1 MTPSDRSHKPPLPA
15 ARWPLFRTL
24 RGLTAANLN
33 RDLAAGLTLAAIA
46 IPEQMATA
54 RLGGFP
60 PQIGF
65 FAFMAGTLAFA
76 AFGSSRR
83 LSVGADSTITPIFA
97 GSLALLAATGSPE
110 YAALAAALAL
120 LVGAMLIAGGIIG
133 LGWIAD
139 LLSKPVITGF
149 LAGISIHIVLSQA
162 PTILGVPSVGGTLAD
177 RMAALVTHLGATNPL
192 ALALGLGVLAVTYAC
207 ERWNPRVPGALI
219 GLVAATAAVA
229 AFGLEKFG
237 ISVLGDVPSGLPRF
251 ALPAVDLAQVYAL
264 IPLAIVISLVVM
276 TQTAATTRSFAAA
289 GEPQDVDGDF
299 IGVGAGSVLAG
310 LFGAFPVNT
319 SPPRTAIAAEVGA
332 RSQVAGLLAIAVILG
347 LAAFGTG
354 LLAHVPDAALAGML
368 LFVAQ
373 RIFRLQTFVDVYR
386 RAPGEFALILATM
399 TAIVVLPIQTGV
411 VVGIFLSLLHGVYI
425 ITRAV
430 PIEFERVPGTT
441 VWWPPHG
448 TEKGEK
454 DEKDDGVLVM
464 ALQAPLSFLNAYDFR
479 RGILDAVAQYGHDL
493 RLVVLEASS
502 IVAIDY
508 TAADVLSDV
517 IRTCRADGTDFAVA
531 RLESVRAQ
539 AAFQSFGLVELLG
552 ADHIFHSVEEAIR
565 TLGGG
570 GTDE

>member
-1 MTPSDRSHKPPLPA
+1 MKPSGRSDKPPKPA
-15 ARWPLFRTL
+15 APWPLFRTL
-24 RGLTAANLN
+24 RGLTAADLSG
-33 RDLAAGLTLAAIA
+33 DLAAGLTLAAIA

-54 RLGGFP
+54 RLGGFA

-65 FAFMAGTLAFA
+65 YAFMAGTLGFA
-76 AFGSSRR
+76 AFGSSRL

-97 GSLALLAATGSPE
+97 GSLALLAASGSPE
-110 YAALAAALAL
+110 YGALAAALAL

-162 PTILGVPSVGGTLAD
+162 PTVLGVPSVGGTLSD
-177 RMAALVTHLGATNPL
+177 RMAALATHLGATNPL
-192 ALALGLGVLAVTYAC
+192 SVVLGLGVLAVTFAC

-219 GLVAATAAVA
+219 ALVAATAAVA
-229 AFGLEKFG
+229 AFGLEKYG

-251 ALPAVDLAQVYAL
+251 ALPVVDLGQVYAL
-264 IPLAIVISLVVM
+264 APLAIVISLVVM

-289 GEPQDVDGDF
+289 GEPQDIDRDF
-299 IGVGAGSVLAG
+299 IGVGVGSVLAG

-332 RSQVAGLLAIAVILG
+332 RSQAAGLLAIAVILA
-347 LAAFGTG
+347 LAGFGTG

-448 TEKGEK
+448 AEKGET
-454 DEKDDGVLVM
+454 EDGVLVL
-464 ALQAPLSFLNAYDFR
+464 AFQAPLSFLNAYDFR
-479 RGILDAVAQYGHDL
+479 RGILDAVAQHGPDL
-493 RLVVLEASS
+493 RLVVLEASN

-517 IRTCRADGTDFAVA
+517 IRACRAEGADFAVA
-531 RLESVRAQ
+531 RLESIRAQ
-539 AAFQSFGLVELLG
+539 ESFQSFGLVELLG
-552 ADHIFHSVEEAIR
+552 PDHIFHSVEEAIR
-565 TLGGG
+565 GLGGTRTG
-570 GTDE
+570 A